1 MNLDKIIFGL
11 VVAMLVVLCAAMLS
25 GGATSV
31 GAVPHPDYP
40 SMLHGGDG
48 SQRNGPVLW
57 HGLVFGILLTTLFG
71 VLMAFGARK
80 GGSFRGLALPLGL
93 SIAVHI
99 AVFTWL
105 VLAYRSY
112 LAGDDGGIFLAFPAP
127 SALLIYGIWPL
138 LGLFTLCFVVGFKR
152 WILTDDDYAEY
163 ERLLA
168 EKTSRKTHQT
178 RAEDTNAPGGPAAR
192 DA

>member
-1 MNLDKIIFGL
+1 MNLDKVIFGL
-11 VVAMLVVLCAAMLS
+11 VVAMLVVLCTAMLA
-25 GGATSV
+25 GGATTG

-57 HGLVFGILLTTLFG
+57 HGLVFGLLLTALFG

-80 GGSFRGLALPLGL
+80 GGSFRGLALPMALCV
-93 SIAVHI
+93 AVHVG
-99 AVFTWL
+99 AYTWL

-112 LAGDDGGIFLAFPAP
+112 LVGDDREIFLAFPAP
-127 SALLIYGIWPL
+127 SALLVYGIWPL

-163 ERLLA
+163 ERLLS
-168 EKTSRKTHQT
+168 EKTLRKTHQT
-178 RAEDTNAPGGPAAR
+178 DAAGTNIPGGPGATGA
-192 DA
+192 